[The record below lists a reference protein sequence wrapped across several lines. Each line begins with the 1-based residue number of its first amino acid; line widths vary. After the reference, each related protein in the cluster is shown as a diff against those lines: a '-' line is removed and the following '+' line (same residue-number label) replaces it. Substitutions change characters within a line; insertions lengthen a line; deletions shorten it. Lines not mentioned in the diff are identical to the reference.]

1 MPPCACPSARVS
13 ADKTGGAARGG
24 LLLFPAMPSYLP
36 DAVPLPEL
44 RRALV
49 TKLRHHG
56 DVLLTSPVFA
66 TLKRAAPHIDIDA
79 LVYAETAPLLQNH
92 PAIAQIHTIERGWKR
107 QGARAQLGA
116 ELALLRRL
124 RDRRY
129 DLIVHLTDHP
139 RGATLVRLLR
149 PRFAV
154 TQERPR
160 AQWLWRAFTHFYRLP
175 RRTPRHAVEAN
186 LDALRRLGVY
196 PDIDDKRLVFV
207 PGDAARARIDA
218 LLHER
223 GLTARHFVHAH
234 PGSRWMFKC
243 WRTDSTA
250 ALYDRIVD
258 AGHALVVTG
267 APEPR
272 EHEHLAAILAQV
284 RPATRERIADVSGAL
299 TLQELGALTA
309 QARAFVGV
317 DSAPMHIAAA
327 MGTPTLALF
336 GPSGEY
342 EWGPWMVRSR
352 VVVSNAHP
360 CRPCGIDGC
369 GGGKVSECLTTLPA
383 AQVFS
388 QFEALLAETSARG
401 E

>member
-1 MPPCACPSARVS
+1 
-13 ADKTGGAARGG
+13 
-24 LLLFPAMPSYLP
+24 MPSYLP
-36 DAVPLPEL
+36 DAVPLPDL
-44 RRALV
+44 HRALV

-56 DVLLTSPVFA
+56 DVLLASPVFS
-66 TLKRAAPHIDIDA
+66 TLKRAAAQIDIDA
-79 LVYAETAPLLQNH
+79 LVYAETAPMLENH
-92 PAIAQIHTIERGWKR
+92 PAIAQIHTIDRGWKR
-107 QGARAQLGA
+107 QGMRTQLA
-116 ELALLRRL
+116 EELALLRRL
-124 RDRRY
+124 RERSY

-160 AQWLWRAFTHFYRLP
+160 NPWLWRAFTHFYRLP

-196 PDIDDKRLVFV
+196 PDVEDKRLVLV
-207 PGDAARARIDA
+207 PGDAARARIEA
-218 LLHER
+218 LLQER
-223 GLTARHFVHAH
+223 GLGARTFVHAH

-258 AGHALVVTG
+258 AGHPLVLTG
-267 APEPR
+267 APDPR
-272 EHEHLAAILAQV
+272 EQEHLAAILEQV
-284 RPATRERIADVSGAL
+284 RPATRDRIADISGAL
-299 TLQELGALTA
+299 TLQELAALA
-309 QARAFVGV
+309 AKARAFVGV

-336 GPSGEY
+336 GPSGEH

-369 GGGKVSECLTTLPA
+369 GGGKVSECLTTLPIA
-383 AQVFS
+383 MVFS
-388 QFEALLAETSARG
+388 QFEALLAETGARS